1 MGDMDFYGGAS
12 INGDIK
18 ATGKLKGSQATAAGE
33 APVLGANNKVPAS
46 LVDLSGCVPTTRKVN
61 GHQLNSDVTVTAG
74 DIGAIPQGGTLTKP
88 LTATGGDQA
97 SAGKI
102 ILNQANKGQI
112 TDSSTSTL
120 LGFND
125 ASTLMVGSS
134 SYATAIRGSST
145 HPTYNSKSMVLSDDL
160 APYVKS
166 TDSVATDGDM
176 GQTFGGHTA
185 SEFLLKTDASSTYLS
200 KTDAS
205 STYLP
210 KTNASSTYL
219 SKTDASSTYLPKSGG
234 SLNGVLTAQNNTN
247 YTTKQVRNITLS
259 TSAPSGGSN
268 GDIWIQYE

>member
-33 APVLGANNKVPAS
+33 APVLGSNNKVPAS

-61 GHQLNSDVTVTAG
+61 GHQLGGDVTVSAS
-74 DIGAIPQGGTLTKP
+74 DVGAIPQGGTLTKP
-88 LTATGGDQA
+88 LTVTGGDQTT
-97 SAGKI
+97 AGKI
-102 ILNQANKGQI
+102 RLDQANKGQI

-125 ASTLMVGSS
+125 ASTFIIGSS

-145 HPTYNSKSMVLSDDL
+145 HPTYNSKSMVLNDDL

-185 SEFLLKTDASSTYLS
+185 NEFLLKTD
-200 KTDAS
+200 
-205 STYLP
+205 
-210 KTNASSTYL
+210 ASSTYL

>member
-33 APVLGANNKVPAS
+33 APVLGTNNKVPAS

-120 LGFND
+120 FGFND

-145 HPTYNSKSMVLSDDL
+145 HPTYNSKNMVLSDDL
-160 APYVKS
+160 APY
-166 TDSVATDGDM
+166 DSVATDGDM

-185 SEFLLKTDASSTYLS
+185 SEFLLKTD
-200 KTDAS
+200 
-205 STYLP
+205 
-210 KTNASSTYL
+210 ASSTYL

>member
-88 LTATGGDQA
+88 LTVTGGDQA

-102 ILNQANKGQI
+102 ILDQANKGQI

-134 SYATAIRGSST
+134 SYATAIRGSNSRL
-145 HPTYNSKSMVLSDDL
+145 TYNNNNIALLSD
-160 APYVKS
+160 VN
-166 TDSVATDGDM
+166 SVAERVTALENLLDG
-176 GQTFGGHTA
+176 
-185 SEFLLKTDASSTYLS
+185 EY
-200 KTDAS
+200 
-205 STYLP
+205 
-210 KTNASSTYL
+210 
-219 SKTDASSTYLPKSGG
+219 
-234 SLNGVLTAQNNTN
+234 
-247 YTTKQVRNITLS
+247 
-259 TSAPSGGSN
+259 
-268 GDIWIQYE
+268 

>member
-1 MGDMDFYGGAS
+1 
-12 INGDIK
+12 
-18 ATGKLKGSQATAAGE
+18 
-33 APVLGANNKVPAS
+33 
-46 LVDLSGCVPTTRKVN
+46 
-61 GHQLNSDVTVTAG
+61 
-74 DIGAIPQGGTLTKP
+74 
-88 LTATGGDQA
+88 
-97 SAGKI
+97 
-102 ILNQANKGQI
+102 
-112 TDSSTSTL
+112 
-120 LGFND
+120 
-125 ASTLMVGSS
+125 MVGSS

-210 KTNASSTYL
+210 K
-219 SKTDASSTYLPKSGG
+219 SGG